1 MIYSAFYK
9 YNTFFFSLHLS
20 SDKISSYNFVDH
32 IVVLDPREYTKYFS
46 LKNLKIFLCE
56 NNTYI
61 TQKKSRQIY
70 TLPAFSNALNI
81 GSVK

>member
-32 IVVLDPREYTKYFS
+32 IVVLDPREYKKYFS
-46 LKNLKIFLCE
+46 LKNLKIFLGE

-61 TQKKSRQIY
+61 HKKPWQIY